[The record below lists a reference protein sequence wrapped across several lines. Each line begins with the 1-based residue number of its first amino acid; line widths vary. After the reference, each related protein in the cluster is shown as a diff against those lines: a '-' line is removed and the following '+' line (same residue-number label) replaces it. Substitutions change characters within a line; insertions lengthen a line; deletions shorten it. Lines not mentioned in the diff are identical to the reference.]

1 MNRRKFLSHIAK
13 GSAGI
18 AATAV
23 LGTTII
29 DALIPEKTNL
39 GADGTFNSATLIKGH
54 QHLKV
59 GYVYAPYIPVLK
71 TPLINNEYKVKTVFG
86 FGGGY
91 AIGGKMLAVI
101 CFLKETISK
110 KQSVIFQALGPTFI
124 LGTQDLVSNKKYF

>member
-71 TPLINNEYKVKTVFG
+71 TPLINNEYTVSKG
-86 FGGGY
+86 MMQKY
-91 AIGGKMLAVI
+91 ANKLVNTN
-101 CFLKETISK
+101 FY
-110 KQSVIFQALGPTFI
+110 
-124 LGTQDLVSNKKYF
+124 GTNKFDNLF